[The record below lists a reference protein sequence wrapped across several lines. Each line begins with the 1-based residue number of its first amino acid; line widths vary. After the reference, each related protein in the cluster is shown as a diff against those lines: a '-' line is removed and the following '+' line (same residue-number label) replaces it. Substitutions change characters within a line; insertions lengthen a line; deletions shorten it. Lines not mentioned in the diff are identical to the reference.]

1 MQNEN
6 SCLTHIFT
14 VAGSS
19 IGELPHGSYATLF
32 SLPIAIK
39 FGCKHRSSNCT
50 KFTESIKAAAGSA
63 PQRRRRCF
71 ESVTR
76 NLPGINSS

>member
-19 IGELPHGSYATLF
+19 IGELPLGSYATLF

-39 FGCKHRSSNCT
+39 FGCKHRSSNAQNLQ
-50 KFTESIKAAAGSA
+50 KALKLPLAAPHSGGGGVLKA
-63 PQRRRRCF
+63 
-71 ESVTR
+71 
-76 NLPGINSS
+76 